1 MGKIVVPGEIV
12 AEDGRPGFGVHVD
25 GGKTYSSVIGLLDD
39 KEGRVIALQ
48 GPYIPR
54 IEDWVIGVVEVT
66 KYAGYDVEIKSPYK
80 GFISTKM
87 TRTEFKLGDVVG
99 AEVGNIDEARN
110 IDLMDPRRLS
120 GGEILEI
127 SAMKVPRVI
136 GKKNSMINTVIEL
149 TKSEIMV
156 GRNGRIWIRG
166 GNSAA
171 AAAAILMIEREA
183 HTSGLTDRVTE
194 FLKKEVSKQV

>member
-1 MGKIVVPGEIV
+1 MGKIVVPGEVV
-12 AEDGRPGFGVHVD
+12 AEDRRPGFGVHVD
-25 GGKTYSSVIGLLDD
+25 GGKTYSSVIGLLDE

-54 IEDWVIGVVEVT
+54 IEDWVIGVVEEV
-66 KYAGYDVEIKSPYK
+66 KYAGYDVEIKSPYT

-87 TRTEFKLGDVVG
+87 TRAEFKLGDVVG
-99 AEVGNIDEARN
+99 AKVANIDEARN
-110 IDLMDPRRLS
+110 IDLMDPRRLT

-136 GKKNSMINTVIEL
+136 GKKNSMIDTIIQL
-149 TKSEIMV
+149 TRSEVMV
-156 GRNGRIWIRG
+156 GRNGRIWIKG

-183 HTSGLTDRVTE
+183 HTTGLTDRVTD
-194 FLKKEVSKQV
+194 FLKREVGK

>member
-1 MGKIVVPGEIV
+1 
-12 AEDGRPGFGVHVD
+12 
-25 GGKTYSSVIGLLDD
+25 
-39 KEGRVIALQ
+39 
-48 GPYIPR
+48 
-54 IEDWVIGVVEVT
+54 
-66 KYAGYDVEIKSPYK
+66 
-80 GFISTKM
+80 
-87 TRTEFKLGDVVG
+87 EFKLGDVVG

-194 FLKKEVSKQV
+194 FLKKEVSK